1 MEKLSVLVT
10 DAIDRDGLE
19 PLIQHPGIDTRFE
32 LKPAPETLERL
43 LLNAQVWLV
52 RSETK
57 VTKEWIEKSPKLRLI
72 GRAGVGVDNIDVEA
86 AKIHGIAVVNAPDA
100 NTISACEHAFGLM
113 IALSRHISQA
123 HSDIKEGR
131 WQKTKWMGMEMH
143 GKTLG
148 IIGFGRIGREMASRA
163 VSFGMNVIA
172 SDPFLTSEHAHKAGV
187 RFAPLKE
194 LLQTSDFVSLHT
206 PLSKETR
213 HLINAESLS
222 LMKRGARLINCARG
236 GLVDEKA
243 LAHALGSGHLSGA
256 ALDVFEKE
264 PLPEDSPLRTLPSVL
279 LTPHLGASTHEAQVK
294 VAREIADKVLDF
306 YEKQFAHGRHSS

>member
-1 MEKLSVLVT
+1 MKKLSVLVT
-10 DAIDRDGLE
+10 DAIDREGLD
-19 PLIQHPGIDTRFE
+19 PLTRHPGIDTLFE
-32 LKPAPETLERL
+32 LKPSPEKLEKAL
-43 LLNAQVWLV
+43 LTTQVWLV

-57 VTKEWIEKSPKLRLI
+57 VTKEWIEKSPELRLI
-72 GRAGVGVDNIDVEA
+72 GRAGVGVDNIDIEA
-86 AKIHGIAVVNAPDA
+86 AKLRGITVINAPDA

-131 WQKTKWMGMEMH
+131 WQKSKWMGMEMH

-148 IIGFGRIGREMASRA
+148 IIGFGRIGQAMASRA
-163 VSFGMNVIA
+163 IAFGMNVLTF
-172 SDPFLTSEHAHKAGV
+172 DPFASLGQTQKAGV
-187 RFAPLKE
+187 RLTSLKE
-194 LLQTSDFVSLHT
+194 LLCMSDFVTLHT

-213 HLINAESLS
+213 YLINAESLAW
-222 LMKRGARLINCARG
+222 MKKGSRLINCARG

-243 LAHALGSGHLSGA
+243 LAHAIDSGHLSGA

-279 LTPHLGASTHEAQVK
+279 LTPHLGASTHDAQIK
-294 VAREIADKVLDF
+294 VSREIAEKVIAF
-306 YEKQFAHGRHSS
+306 YEKLSVLKA